1 MGNMR
6 NFLPATLLLASFLL
20 TVTVGS
26 EPFPV
31 EINWPPE
38 QVLLPG
44 SAPDRTGMKIVQQV
58 ILFESELG
66 EGKLMFYDDPRTKR
80 RIDYIEFRDFE
91 GNLLVISWI
100 DRFGVCQ
107 AAIDRGLLDPKGPRI
122 DGIVV
127 MIEIGTEL

>member
-6 NFLPATLLLASFLL
+6 NFLPATLLLASFLI

-31 EINWPPE
+31 EINRPPE
-38 QVLLPG
+38 QVLLPA
-44 SAPDRTGMKIVQQV
+44 SAPDRTGMKLVNQV
-58 ILFESELG
+58 ILFEGKLG
-66 EGKLMFYDDPRTKR
+66 EGKLIFYDDPRTKR
-80 RIDYIEFRDFE
+80 RIDYVEFRDVK

-100 DRFGVCQ
+100 DRFGACH
-107 AAIDRGLLDPKGPRI
+107 AAIDRGLLDPEGPRI